1 MASSPARAV
10 GDQAPVALP
19 ADLPAHLTA
28 SLVADLDDGD
38 AAAMSSLAAALA
50 AVPDSRG
57 RRGRRHELTGVL
69 TIGACAC
76 LTGATSYVAISE
88 WATARGAAVLDCLG
102 AQHSTGAALP
112 PCEATLRRCLQTTD
126 AAALDAA
133 VAGWAGAQLAG
144 QQALAASG
152 QRREPVTA
160 GTERRVIAID
170 GKTLRGSAPR
180 ATAEQVAV
188 ARSGGGRTHLVA
200 AFDHASGVTLGQVAC
215 APEAGKGGEVAAAL
229 ALAATLDERGLLAES
244 VLTVDAGFT
253 ARELAADLRARGAHW
268 ILRIKGNQKTLH
280 TRLKALPWTDVPE
293 AARVRSV
300 GHGRVETRTI
310 RVIDL
315 AGSSDGHGEFF
326 PDAAQALKI
335 VRRRRDRRGRWSVQT
350 VYAITSLDARAADP
364 ALLATWVRGH
374 WGIEVGLHWVRDTA
388 FDEDHSQI
396 RTDHGPT
403 NLAALRTLAINALR
417 LACHTNI
424 AAGLRQHA
432 RTPFVTAGHPRTHV
446 TTLPRPW

>member
-1 MASSPARAV
+1 MASSPARVV

-38 AAAMSSLAAALA
+38 AAATSSLATALA
-50 AVPDSRG
+50 AVPDSRR

-76 LTGATSYVAISE
+76 LTGATSYVAIGE
-88 WATARGAAVLDCLG
+88 WADTQGQAVLDCLDE
-102 AQHSTGAALP
+102 QPVPRAL

-126 AAALDAA
+126 SAALDAA
-133 VAGWAGAQLAG
+133 VAGWAVGQLAA
-144 QQALAASG
+144 QQALAAGATVDLVSAA
-152 QRREPVTA
+152 A
-160 GTERRVIAID
+160 GRRVIAID

-180 ATAEQVAV
+180 STPEQLTAA
-188 ARSGGGRTHLVA
+188 AHGGGRTHLVA

-215 APEAGKGGEVAAAL
+215 APEAGTGGEVVTAKGLVAA
-229 ALAATLDERGLLAES
+229 LDERGLLAGS
-244 VLTVDAGFT
+244 VITVDAGFT
-253 ARELAADLRARGAHW
+253 ARQLAADLRCRGAHW

-280 TRLKALPWTDVPE
+280 TRLKALPWDQVPE

-315 AGSSDGHGEFF
+315 AGSSDGQGQFF

-335 VRRRRDRRGRWSVQT
+335 IRRRRTRRGRWSVQT

-364 ALLATWVRGH
+364 AQLACWVRGH
-374 WGIEVGLHWVRDTA
+374 WSIENGLHWVRDVVFAEDSSQVRTA
-388 FDEDHSQI
+388 
-396 RTDHGPT
+396 HGPT

-417 LACHTNI
+417 LTGHTNI

-432 RTPFVTAGHPRTHV
+432 RTPLLPLA
-446 TTLPRPW
+446 TLGLM